1 MTLRVRAT
9 GCAHV
14 SADDWIRIV
23 ISTNRKQHEATS
35 AVTDAIEV
43 P

>member
-1 MTLRVRAT
+1 MRAT
-9 GCAHV
+9 ECTRV

-35 AVTDAIEV
+35 AATDVIEV
-43 P
+43 L